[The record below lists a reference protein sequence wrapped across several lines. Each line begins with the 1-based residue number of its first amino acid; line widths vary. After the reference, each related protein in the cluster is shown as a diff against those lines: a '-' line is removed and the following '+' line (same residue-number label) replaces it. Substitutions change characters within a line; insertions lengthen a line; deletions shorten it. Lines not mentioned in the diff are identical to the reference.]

1 MITMDN
7 KEKFVLGWWKN
18 SNFANGF
25 QVLRKV
31 EMICGGYGYKY
42 GQHWVSEPILEWDL
56 NSLDL
61 KFEDV
66 EVEYKPTLFERI
78 KKVLLRKDYPKY
90 ATHRPADKSI
100 VIAEYN
106 GGDFYEMIEYNNK
119 RWIAELCTYMKPERF
134 AYLPEGI
141 CREKCL
147 ELIKS
152 EDERHKV
159 IALSVVS

>member
-1 MITMDN
+1 MDN
-7 KEKFVLGWWKN
+7 KGKFVLGWKN
-18 SNFANGF
+18 SDYFADGF

-42 GQHWVSEPILEWDL
+42 GQHWFSEPMLEWDL

-61 KFEDV
+61 KFEDI

-78 KKVLLRKDYPKY
+78 KKMLFKKDYPKY

-106 GGDFYEMIEYNNK
+106 GGKFYEMVEYNKK
-119 RWIAELCTYMKPERF
+119 RWITELCTYMKPERF
-134 AYLPEGI
+134 AYLPKNI
-141 CREKCL
+141 SREKCMKFFNL
-147 ELIKS
+147 K
-152 EDERHKV
+152 DERK
-159 IALSVVS
+159 

>member
-1 MITMDN
+1 MDN
-7 KEKFVLGWWKN
+7 EGKFILGWN
-18 SNFANGF
+18 ERDYFADGF
-25 QVLRKV
+25 QVMKK
-31 EMICGGYGYKY
+31 IDKGYKDGYWYKY
-42 GQHWVSEPILEWDL
+42 GQHFFDKPMLEWDL
-56 NSLDL
+56 DSLDL

-66 EVEYKPTLFERI
+66 EVKYKPTLFERI
-78 KKVLLRKDYPKY
+78 KKMLFKKDYPKY

-106 GGDFYEMIEYNNK
+106 GGEFYEMVEYNNK
-119 RWIAELCTYMKPERF
+119 RWITELCSYMKPERF